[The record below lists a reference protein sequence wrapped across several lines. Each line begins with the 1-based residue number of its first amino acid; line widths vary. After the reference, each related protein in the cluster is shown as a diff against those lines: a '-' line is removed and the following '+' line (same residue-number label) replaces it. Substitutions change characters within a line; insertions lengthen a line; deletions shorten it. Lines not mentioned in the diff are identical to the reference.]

1 MNIKNCYFATAAADG
16 TAATEEIGCFSTSLF
31 SHMEAETTTT
41 TALFFNTSQ
50 EIGKDTDTTKI
61 VLTHTS
67 AKHKEVMQ
75 GITQTM
81 NSGPN
86 SDGFLV
92 IADEVNSVY
101 CQANITACTTIVVT
115 EAA

>member
-1 MNIKNCYFATAAADG
+1 MIKNCYFAVSADDG
-16 TAATEEIGCFSTSLF
+16 TAADEEIACLNLAFFSD
-31 SHMEAETTTT
+31 MERETATT
-41 TALFFNTSQ
+41 TALFFNTYQ
-50 EIGKDTDTTKI
+50 EIGKVTPTTKI

-67 AKHKEVMQ
+67 VKHNQVME

-81 NSGPN
+81 NTGPN

-92 IADEVNSVY
+92 IADDVNDVF
-101 CQANITACTTIVVT
+101 CQADITACTSIVVT

>member
-1 MNIKNCYFATAAADG
+1 MIRNCYFAVSADDG
-16 TAATEEIGCFSTSLF
+16 TAADEEIACLNLAFF
-31 SHMEAETTTT
+31 SHMEGETATT

-50 EIGKDTDTTKI
+50 EIGKDTPTTKI

-67 AKHKEVMQ
+67 AKHKEIMQ

-81 NSGPN
+81 NSAPN

-92 IADEVNSVY
+92 IADDVNDVF
-101 CQANITACTTIVVT
+101 CHANITACTSIVVT

>member
-1 MNIKNCYFATAAADG
+1 MIKNCYFAVSAADG
-16 TAATEEIGCFSTSLF
+16 TAGDEEIACCNAAFY

-41 TALFFNTSQ
+41 TALFFNTGQ
-50 EIGKDTDTTKI
+50 EIGKDVPTTKI

-81 NSGPN
+81 NSAPHA
-86 SDGFLV
+86 DGFLV
-92 IADEVNSVY
+92 IADDVNDVF
-101 CQANITACTTIVVT
+101 CHADITACTSIVVT

>member
-1 MNIKNCYFATAAADG
+1 MIKNCYFAVSAADG
-16 TAATEEIGCFSTSLF
+16 TAGDEEIACCNLAFF
-31 SHMEAETTTT
+31 SHFEAETATT

-50 EIGKDTDTTKI
+50 EIGKDTPTTKI

-75 GITQTM
+75 AITQTM
-81 NSGPN
+81 NSSPN

-92 IADEVNSVY
+92 IADSVNSVF
-101 CQANITACTTIVVT
+101 ASSLISACTSVTVT